1 MSEVKLS
8 IGDREY
14 AVACGAGEEDH
25 VSSLGAVI
33 NEKIA
38 QLGDS
43 QNIAETQ
50 KLLFSAL
57 FLADELHETKKSA
70 EAGEAAL
77 ASQDELKQQISSLQS
92 QLDGMKLAQEN
103 HASEVEEVRTELTQ
117 RREESEECRSELE
130 KATAHVAGLEQEKA
144 ALSAELDEARNAS
157 AASGFSATLMDD
169 PDLAPALERFADLLE
184 TCADKLEAGAASS

>member
-14 AVACGAGEEDH
+14 TVTCGPGEENH

-33 NEKIA
+33 NEKIG
-38 QLGDS
+38 QLGDG
-43 QNIAETQ
+43 QHIAETQ

-70 EAGEAAL
+70 EAGNAAL
-77 ASQDELKQQISSLQS
+77 TAQGELNQTISTLTAE
-92 QLDGMKLAQEN
+92 LDGLKLAQKN
-103 HASEVEEVRTELTQ
+103 HANEVEEVRTELTQ

-130 KATAHVAGLEQEKA
+130 KVTAHVAALEQEKS
-144 ALSAELDEARNAS
+144 ALTVQLDEARNAPTQ
-157 AASGFSATLMDD
+157 AGFSATLTDD

-184 TCADKLEAGAASS
+184 TCADKLEAGTASS